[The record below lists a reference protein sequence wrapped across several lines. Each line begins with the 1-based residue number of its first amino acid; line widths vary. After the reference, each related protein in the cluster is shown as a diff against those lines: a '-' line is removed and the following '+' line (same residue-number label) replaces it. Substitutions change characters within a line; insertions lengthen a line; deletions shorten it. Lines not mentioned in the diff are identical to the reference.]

1 MAGDQ
6 RVEEISALVG
16 RIYECTLEP
25 SRWPAVL
32 TEICALIQAETATLA
47 VHHLHGHAHDFHVE
61 IGTDPD
67 YQDRF
72 RQHYVGIA
80 PFVVAANFVAPG
92 DVKAVGDVIDY
103 AEFTGGRFFRE
114 WAQPQG
120 LNDMIV
126 GILSKTAE
134 RMGYLG
140 VAVPTQATAEQKATL
155 KLLMPHIERAVRI
168 SDLLDYR
175 AVESDNLAAVVDGLT
190 AGVVQVDAGLAIRSA
205 NATADRLLRGGRGLA
220 IANGRLLLPRG
231 DGGALLRERIAQCAA
246 TWPAR
251 IESAPIML
259 AAPDGGMGLV
269 CHVLPLP
276 QRAPASAGGSA
287 VAAIFLTDPVAP
299 SVPPVEMLVRHFG
312 LTPAETRVLLG
323 LLAGQSPKE
332 IADLHGLGIAT
343 IRTQLSNLFVKT
355 GTAGQTELMAML
367 MKLRPPA

>member
-1 MAGDQ
+1 MAGNQ
-6 RVEEISALVG
+6 RLEEISALVG

-32 TEICALIQAETATLA
+32 EEICALANAATATLA
-47 VHHLHGHAHDFHVE
+47 VHHLQNQNHDFHVE
-61 IGTDPD
+61 VGTDPEF
-67 YQDRF
+67 QERF
-72 RQHYVGIA
+72 LQHYVGIA
-80 PFVVAANFVAPG
+80 PFVVASNFVAQG

-103 AEFTGGRFFRE
+103 TEFTAGRFYRE
-114 WAQPQG
+114 WAEPQG
-120 LNDMIV
+120 WRDLIV
-126 GILSKTAE
+126 GILSKSSE

-140 VAVPTQATAEQKATL
+140 VVLPDQATEEQKATL

-168 SDLLDYR
+168 SDLLEYR
-175 AVESDNLAAVVDGLT
+175 AVEADNLAAVVDGLT
-190 AGVVQVDAGLAIRSA
+190 AGVIQIDAALTVRSA
-205 NATADRLLRGGRGLA
+205 NANAERLLREGRGLA
-220 IANGRLLLPRG
+220 QNGDRLLLPRG
-231 DGGALLRERIAQCAA
+231 DGGARLRERIAQCAA
-246 TWPAR
+246 TWPAQ

-343 IRTQLSNLFVKT
+343 IRTQLSNLFDKT
-355 GTAGQTELMAML
+355 GAAGQTELMAML
-367 MKLRPPA
+367 MKLRSPA